1 MNLTILPEIK
11 ESLLPLKDE
20 ELKALERSILEE
32 GIRDE
37 LIVWDKNGELI
48 LVDGHHRYE
57 LAQKYNLEFKIS
69 KRQFSN
75 LDEVLEWVDNNQL
88 GRRNLTNEERSYL
101 IGRMYL
107 REKKQGE
114 RTDLVSD
121 ELGVKLTP
129 SSGSHAT
136 AKKIAEKI
144 NSSEVTVRRAG
155 RFAEAVDKVKEISP
169 EVTEKILKGEV
180 SDALTQ
186 LPKVDITPEI
196 VEKIKETKNINQA
209 KRQIIAE
216 NVKIVPFTE
225 NGKYR
230 IVYADPPWKY
240 SNNMPEYFSE
250 QADHYP
256 LMAIEEICALPIKDI
271 VEDNAVLFLWVT
283 SPILEESFQVIKSW
297 GFFYKS
303 CFVWDKIKH
312 NMGHYNSV
320 RHEFLLIAT
329 RGSCLP
335 DVPKLFDS
343 VISIERTE
351 HSKKPEYFREIID
364 TIYPHGKRIELFA
377 RERVE
382 GWDSYGN
389 QLS

>member
-114 RTDLVSD
+114 RTDLLSD
-121 ELGVKLTP
+121 ELVVKLTT
-129 SSGSHAT
+129 SSGSAAT

-144 NSSEVTVRRAG
+144 NSSEATVRRAG
-155 RFAEAVDKVKEISP
+155 RFAEAVDKIKEISP
-169 EVTEKILKGEV
+169 EAAEKILKGEV

-196 VEKIKETKNINQA
+196 VEKIKETKNIKQA